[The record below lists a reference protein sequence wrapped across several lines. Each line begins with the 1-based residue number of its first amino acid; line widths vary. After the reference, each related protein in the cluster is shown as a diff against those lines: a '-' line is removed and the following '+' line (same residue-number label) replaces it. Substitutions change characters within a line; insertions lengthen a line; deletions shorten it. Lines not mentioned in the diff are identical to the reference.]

1 MMIQGSGSELIP
13 SCVLAVQVFSIS
25 SLDLPPHDAEVLEG
39 ECCKYLG
46 FLYEEL
52 QRDLIL
58 LLLPVQKLKY

>member
-25 SLDLPPHDAEVLEG
+25 SLDLPPHGAEVLEG

-46 FLYEEL
+46 F
-52 QRDLIL
+52 
-58 LLLPVQKLKY
+58 